1 METPFKAVFTKKC
14 NFLTQSFDTEPININ
29 YGSSGKI
36 MVPRHG
42 DFITKMYLLIDYTST
57 QSTRLNQAHAMIDY
71 VSLNIGGNTIQQE
84 SGETLNLR
92 LNVEN
97 TEKESFSIVQLYRML
112 GGGPGFPFTDTD
124 QFPRTYRLQVPL
136 KFWFHGKINLA
147 IPLCALRLHEVEV
160 DVGIRNA
167 VRWGGVDSGNNN
179 VNVSLRIE
187 YGYAPKE
194 IVDSL
199 SKKQLIYPVEQFQYS
214 YMRVW

>member
-1 METPFKAVFTKKC
+1 MEQTPFRGVFTKKS
-14 NFLTQSFDTEPININ
+14 NFVTQSFDTEPVPVDHG
-29 YGSSGKI
+29 GSRKLLI
-36 MVPRHG
+36 PRHG
-42 DFITKMYLLIDYTST
+42 DFVMRIYLIIDYASVTS
-57 QSTRLNQAHAMIDY
+57 STINHALAMIDY
-71 VSLNIGGNTIQQE
+71 VSLIIGGTTIQQE
-84 SGETLNLR
+84 TGETLNLR

-187 YGYAPKE
+187 YGYAPK
-194 IVDSL
+194 
-199 SKKQLIYPVEQFQYS
+199 
-214 YMRVW
+214 